1 MTNKYNRLR
10 VLYAPGETVAIA
22 PQAYAHNSGQVLEI
36 YGLPCDDQAVKIS
49 FAAEGDTEAV
59 PVVATVTG
67 GVLSVSI
74 PDSVLAGSGRNYRAR
89 AYFHIIETNAVTT
102 LYTVIIPVID
112 EPEMADE
119 EPTPSQQG
127 EIDALIAAINV
138 AAGRAEEAA
147 EKAEAIQDLDAR
159 AETLEAGEAAT
170 VSKETSETGDITLVF
185 GLPRGEAGPAGQPGE
200 QGPQGIQ
207 GPAGDPITI
216 ESSYHDGTQTHVYFS
231 DGTEVII
238 PDGQP
243 GEQGPQ
249 GESMAIDSYYHEAG
263 YTHVFFVDGSQLDIP
278 DGQAGES
285 ITVQSSY
292 HDDLSN
298 QTVVVFSDYS
308 QIEIPDGA
316 QGPAGP
322 AGSQGPT
329 GPQGPAGKD
338 YVLTAQDK
346 ADIAAQAA
354 ALLENGDSLSY

>member
-10 VLYAPGETVAIA
+10 VLYTPGETVAIA
-22 PQAYAHNSGQVLEI
+22 PQAYAHNSGQILDI

-74 PDSVLAGSGRNYRAR
+74 PDSVLAGSGRNYKAR
-89 AYFHIIETNAVTT
+89 AFFHVIETNAVTT

-119 EPTPSQQG
+119 TPTPSQQG
-127 EIDALIAAINV
+127 EIDALITAMNT

-170 VSKETSETGDITLVF
+170 VTKETSETGDITLVF
-185 GLPRGEAGPAGQPGE
+185 GLPRGEAGPAGPAGMPGTP
-200 QGPQGIQ
+200 GSQGIQ

-216 ESSYHDGTQTHVYFS
+216 ESYHHAGTQTYVYFS
-231 DGTEVII
+231 DGTELTI

-243 GEQGPQ
+243 GPAGSQGPAGPAGSQ
-249 GESMAIDSYYHEAG
+249 GEA
-263 YTHVFFVDGSQLDIP
+263 
-278 DGQAGES
+278 
-285 ITVQSSY
+285 ITVTSVE
-292 HDDLSN
+292 HDEYAGI
-298 QTVVVFSDYS
+298 TAIIFSDDTKV
-308 QIEIPDGA
+308 EIPDGV

-329 GPQGPAGKD
+329 GPQGPAGSD

-346 ADIAAQAA
+346 QDIAAAAA